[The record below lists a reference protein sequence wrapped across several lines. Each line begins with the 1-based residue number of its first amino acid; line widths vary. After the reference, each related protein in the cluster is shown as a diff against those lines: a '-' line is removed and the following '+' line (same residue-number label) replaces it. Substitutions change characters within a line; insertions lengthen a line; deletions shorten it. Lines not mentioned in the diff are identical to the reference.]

1 LSDIFQEIDEDLKR
15 DRLAKL
21 WARYR
26 VYIIARVIAV
36 VAAIAFYNAWG
47 QYELTQRQAEGVR
60 FAAALDQVRAG
71 DDQGA
76 SSAFA
81 DLAAN
86 AGGGHV
92 VLAKLEE
99 AASKARLGDVAGAL
113 ALYDQI
119 SSDSS
124 LDSQYRDSATILYVR
139 TALGQGDAKPL
150 IDRLKPLTDAANPW
164 HGFALEFTA
173 LAQLQSGDN
182 DAARQTYQSLAADQT
197 VPAGARARATQMLAA
212 LGS

>member
-1 LSDIFQEIDEDLKR
+1 MSDIFQEIDEDLKR

-26 VYIIARVIAV
+26 VYIIALVIAV
-36 VAAIAFYNAWG
+36 VAVIAFYNAWG

-124 LDSQYRDSATILYVR
+124 LDSQYRDAATILYVR

-197 VPAGARARATQMLAA
+197 VPAGARARATQMLSA

>member
-26 VYIIARVIAV
+26 LHAVGLLVAV
-36 VAAIAFYNAWG
+36 VVGISFYTAWT

-60 FAAALDQVRAG
+60 FAAALDRVRAG

-86 AGGGHV
+86 AGGGHA
-92 VLAKLEE
+92 VLAKFEE
-99 AASKARLGDVAGAL
+99 AAAKARLGDTAGAL

-119 SSDSS
+119 SSDNA
-124 LDSQYRDSATILYVR
+124 LDSQYRDAATILFAR
-139 TALGQGDAKPL
+139 ASLGQGDAKPL

-173 LAQLQSGDN
+173 LAQLQSGDK
-182 DAARQTYQSLAADQT
+182 DSARQTYQTLAADQT
-197 VPAGARARATQMLAA
+197 VPAGTRARASQMLAA